1 MSSKDTNPK
10 DVMASSK
17 AVLSVVPTSL
27 VAYAAMSFY
36 EGMSK
41 YGAFN
46 WRHAGIKMSVY
57 LNALERHLTR
67 FKNGEDF
74 DPETHVPHLASIIA
88 CAGIIIDASLHDKC
102 TDDRADNS
110 PESNAA
116 VDKAAQVQAH
126 LRELHKDKAPVHY
139 FKNRFVKT
147 PEPPMPEKPVLPDYI
162 SLQLSQ
168 PMDEQWFEHERCGI
182 PRALEQAQDAWV
194 VVDAEGIIATL
205 PANMVRWNLV
215 QRWRYYN
222 G

>member
-110 PESNAA
+110 PESNEA
-116 VDKAAQVQAH
+116 VDMAAQVQAH
-126 LRELHKDKAPVHY
+126 LRELHKDKNPVHY
-139 FKNRFVKT
+139 FKNRDEITASDDGWNDVSLACG
-147 PEPPMPEKPVLPDYI
+147 EPIALR
-162 SLQLSQ
+162 
-168 PMDEQWFEHERCGI
+168 ERN
-182 PRALEQAQDAWV
+182 PLV
-194 VVDAEGIIATL
+194 VVVMKDGQHYLHNSNVIQ
-205 PANMVRWNLV
+205 WNLV

>member
-88 CAGIIIDASLHDKC
+88 CAGIIVDASLHNKC
-102 TDDRADNS
+102 TDDRADDS
-110 PESNAA
+110 PQSNAA
-116 VDKAAQVQAH
+116 VDMAAQVQAH
-126 LRELHKDKAPVHY
+126 LRELHKDKNPVHY
-139 FKNRFVKT
+139 FKNRDEVKANVKT
-147 PEPPMPEKPVLPDYI
+147 DDMWI
-162 SLQLSQ
+162 A
-168 PMDEQWFEHERCGI
+168 HERCGV
-182 PRALEQAQDAWV
+182 PYALQMRLDSLV
-194 VVDAEGIIATL
+194 VVDAEGVLVTAPVHSI
-205 PANMVRWNLV
+205 RWNLV
-215 QRWRYYN
+215 KRWRYYN

>member
-1 MSSKDTNPK
+1 MSSKETNPK

-102 TDDRADNS
+102 TDDRADDS

-116 VDKAAQVQAH
+116 VDTAAKVQAH
-126 LRELHKDKAPVHY
+126 LRELHKDKNPVHY
-139 FKNRFVKT
+139 FKNRDVIQDS
-147 PEPPMPEKPVLPDYI
+147 EQPDFMWI
-162 SLQLSQ
+162 A
-168 PMDEQWFEHERCGI
+168 HERCGV
-182 PRALEQAQDAWV
+182 PRALQMQLDSLV
-194 VVDAEGIIATL
+194 VVDAEGGLVTAPVHCI
-205 PANMVRWNLV
+205 RWNLV
-215 QRWRYYN
+215 KRWRYYN